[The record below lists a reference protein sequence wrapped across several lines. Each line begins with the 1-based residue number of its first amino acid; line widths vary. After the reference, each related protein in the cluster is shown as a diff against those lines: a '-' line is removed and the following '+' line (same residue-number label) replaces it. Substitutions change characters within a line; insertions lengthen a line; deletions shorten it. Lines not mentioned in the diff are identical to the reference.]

1 MKSIKYICTALL
13 LLLLSC
19 SNDEGHLGNGDEGKP
34 ETPASAVKFN
44 LGFQGSTKV
53 ATDEAFQSTFE
64 NGDEVGIFAVKEG
77 EVLLASGNYE
87 DNRKLVYDGTKW
99 VLDGADIFYPTDGSN
114 LSIYAYYPYQAGT
127 DPTNLAFEAGEDQSN
142 AAGYSTSDF
151 LLAKAENQ
159 IEASINLSFSHTM
172 ALIHV
177 EVVRGKNLASISSD
191 LEVNLHNNITSFLAD
206 WNTAKATVQ
215 SGTAKDIKMLRV
227 ENSLNSHIYR
237 ALVPAQAIASGTKL
251 FSFVQT
257 TSGSEIDNVYS
268 TTAETE
274 LVAGKVTKWK
284 ITLNGEELPEHNYN
298 VGDVYPVTG
307 TPLGIVFEISNGGKN
322 GKIVALKESQ
332 QRWGANKD
340 ESADGV
346 PTIRDVNDGKTASQN
361 LIEKRRSGG
370 NFATDYFVFNWLLN
384 TMNESNVYGEWY
396 MPAKNELRSL
406 VAGMSGLTYS
416 QIENTWTDGNSM
428 PNFTSQTCVDARK
441 DFNSKIKNAGGTEM
455 NITNGQYWAST
466 EADATYVWSVHLE
479 TGKIHATKRKDD
491 AWGRLR
497 PIMQF

>member
-1 MKSIKYICTALL
+1 MKSIKYIYTVLL
-13 LLLLSC
+13 ILLLSC
-19 SNDEGHLGNGDEGKP
+19 SNDEGYLDNGNEGKS

-44 LGFQGSTKV
+44 LGFQASTKV
-53 ATDEAFQSTFE
+53 ATDEAFQSIFE
-64 NGDEVGIFAVKEG
+64 NGDEVGLFVVKEG
-77 EVLLASGNYE
+77 EILQATGNYE
-87 DNRKLVYDGTKW
+87 DNRKLVYNGTNW
-99 VLDGADIFYPTDGSN
+99 QLEGDDIFYPTDGTN
-114 LSIYAYYPYQAGT
+114 LSVYAYYPYQDGT
-127 DPTNLAFEAGEDQSN
+127 NPTDLAFEAGTDQNN
-142 AAGYSTSDF
+142 AAGYSASDF

-159 IEASINLSFSHTM
+159 TEANINLPFSHTM

-177 EVVRGKNLASISSD
+177 EVVRGKNLASITSA
-191 LEVNLHNNITSFLAD
+191 LEMNLHSCMTSFISD
-206 WNTAKATVQ
+206 WSTLKATVKT
-215 SGTAKDIKMLRV
+215 GTVNDIKMLRV
-227 ENSLNSHIYR
+227 ENSLNAHIYR
-237 ALVPAQAIASGTKL
+237 ALVPAQTIVSGTKL

-257 TSGSEIDNVYS
+257 TNGSEIDNIY
-268 TTAETE
+268 TTAAETE

-284 ITLNGEELPEHNYN
+284 ITLNGEELPEHNYQ
-298 VGDVYPVTG
+298 VGDVYPFTG
-307 TPLGIVFEISNGGKN
+307 TPIGIVFEISNEGKN
-322 GKIVALKESQ
+322 GKIVSLKENQ

-361 LIEKRRSGG
+361 LVEKRRSGS
-370 NFATDYFVFNWLLN
+370 NFATDYAVFSWLLN

-416 QIENTWTDGNSM
+416 QIVNTWTDGNSM
-428 PNFTSQTCVDARK
+428 PDFTAQACVDARTA
-441 DFNSKIKNAGGTEM
+441 FNTKIKNAGGTEM

-466 EADATYVWSVHLE
+466 EADATFAWSVHLE